1 MKKLLEKPLG
11 RFVGHV
17 YTLLAVCLGFVV
29 FRAADAGEAVTV
41 LRAMF
46 TGFTVMPAST
56 LALERISP
64 AVWCALGAGVLGSFP
79 AGPWLKKHLTG
90 GGWRAVSYAGAAAL
104 FALCL
109 LAAAGSSF
117 QPFIYAQF

>member
-1 MKKLLEKPLG
+1 M
-11 RFVGHV
+11 
-17 YTLLAVCLGFVV
+17 YTLLAVCVGFVV
-29 FRAADAGEAVTV
+29 FRAASVPEALTV

-46 TGFTVMPAST
+46 TGFAPSPAST

-64 AVWCALGAGVLGSFP
+64 AVWCALGAGVVGSLP
-79 AGPWLKKHLTG
+79 LGPWLKRRIG
-90 GGWRAVSYAGAAAL
+90 GGWLEFSSFAGAAAL
-104 FALCL
+104 FVLCL

>member
-1 MKKLLEKPLG
+1 
-11 RFVGHV
+11 
-17 YTLLAVCLGFVV
+17 VV
-29 FRAADAGEAVTV
+29 FRAADVGEAVTV

-46 TGFTVMPAST
+46 TGFTATPAST

-79 AGPWLKKHLTG
+79 VGPWLKKRLTG
-90 GGWRAVSYAGAAAL
+90 GGWTAASCVGTAAL

>member
-1 MKKLLEKPLG
+1 MC
-11 RFVGHV
+11 
-17 YTLLAVCLGFVV
+17 AGFVV
-29 FRAADAGEAVTV
+29 FRAVSLAEAMTV

-46 TGFTVMPAST
+46 TGFTLSPAST

-64 AVWCALGAGVLGSFP
+64 AVWCALGAGIVGSLP
-79 AGPWLKKHLTG
+79 VGPWLKRRLD
-90 GGWRAVSYAGAAAL
+90 GGWLEFSSFAGAAAL
-104 FALCL
+104 FVICL